1 MTTTEQEVPEHFFYH
16 DWIDAIDGS
25 MVRTVKT
32 PTIEEGEHY
41 QVTLVV
47 KENEGLYFVSMGGS
61 EFAVFEIELDAIV
74 FGNRLCEAL
83 NGGLDQVLMNLAAD
97 SFKWRTATM
106 VAATFMVEEIEVGKY
121 WEKGTESDQ
130 IFTWL
135 EQSAI
140 NALDQNLQHQE
151 SKQ

>member
-1 MTTTEQEVPEHFFYH
+1 MTTTEQQVPEDFFYH
-16 DWIDAIDGS
+16 DWIDGIDGS
-25 MVRTVKT
+25 LVRTVKT
-32 PTIEEGEHY
+32 PTTEEGEHY

-61 EFAVFEIELDAIV
+61 EFALFEIELDAII

-106 VAATFMVEEIEVGKY
+106 VAATFMIEEIEAGEF
-121 WEKGTESDQ
+121 WEEGTTSDQ
-130 IFTWL
+130 VFTWL

-140 NALDQNLQHQE
+140 NALDPNSQIVVSEQ
-151 SKQ
+151 